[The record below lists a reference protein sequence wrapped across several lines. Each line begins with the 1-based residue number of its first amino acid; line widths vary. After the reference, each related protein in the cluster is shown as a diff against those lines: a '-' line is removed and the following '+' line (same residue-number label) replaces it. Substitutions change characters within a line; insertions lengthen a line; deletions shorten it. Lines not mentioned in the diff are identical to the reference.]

1 MKTVKRFILAAA
13 FFIFPLFSFAQDHN
27 TKDPITQ
34 STKKTFS
41 VEINCN
47 NTVDELAQI
56 EKMLNDDYNIS
67 LTFKDVKVVDG
78 KIIALKMKLRNGT
91 QSFTKSVENIN
102 VPIDPFT
109 IHIEDRGQ
117 QQYHVTVE
125 HHDEEGITS
134 FMQFRNSGI
143 FDSFTS
149 DKENTDFSDLN
160 RQMELMIKDLE
171 ATRQKF
177 LQLFNNL
184 ENTTEI
190 KENKQLPKQDPSDSA
205 IYGTNG

>member
-1 MKTVKRFILAAA
+1 
-13 FFIFPLFSFAQDHN
+13 
-27 TKDPITQ
+27 
-34 STKKTFS
+34 
-41 VEINCN
+41 
-47 NTVDELAQI
+47 
-56 EKMLNDDYNIS
+56 
-67 LTFKDVKVVDG
+67 
-78 KIIALKMKLRNGT
+78 MKLRNGT

-109 IHIEDRGQ
+109 IHVEERGQ

-125 HHDEEGITS
+125 HHEEEGITS

-143 FDSFTS
+143 FDSFTR

-160 RQMELMIKDLE
+160 RQMELMIRDLE

-184 ENTTEI
+184 ESTTEI
-190 KENKQLPKQDPSDSA
+190 KENKQLPKQDPFDSA